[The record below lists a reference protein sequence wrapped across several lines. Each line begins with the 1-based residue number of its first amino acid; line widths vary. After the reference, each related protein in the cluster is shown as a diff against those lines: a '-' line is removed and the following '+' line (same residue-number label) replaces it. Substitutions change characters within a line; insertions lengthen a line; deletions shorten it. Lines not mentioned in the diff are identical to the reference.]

1 MLRLLVRHAVRG
13 LSSLPPVSHTLQCS
27 VCGNLNDATQA
38 NQLGHIVCGGCAVT
52 LAYAF
57 GAQARQRM
65 GSHRLCF
72 MVLSANYSSHVP
84 AAWFKLT
91 ICSLFCAACRLNVPC
106 PPPAAAPVQSVKC
119 SVCGFVTPATEQSS
133 GSLAGQQARPP
144 MPVPLQQA
152 GGADAPQ
159 QAGTQQAST
168 ATGNKPNS
176 STVLVVNPGDEGG
189 NDVSAVTEPLMRLT
203 RGLFEGFMP
212 SLIVGCVGMLLR
224 TVHCAATCRGQTCR
238 LAFLAVANEC
248 CLIASTASKCVRPA
262 ACTFAAAE

>member
-1 MLRLLVRHAVRG
+1 MLLYPAGAQNVRCARCSTITSVAPPPAADSMAQLCCSNAQCRVVLLYPRG
-13 LSSLPPVSHTLQCS
+13 AGQVQCS

-57 GAQARQRM
+57 GA
-65 GSHRLCF
+65 
-72 MVLSANYSSHVP
+72 
-84 AAWFKLT
+84 
-91 ICSLFCAACRLNVPC
+91 
-106 PPPAAAPVQSVKC
+106 QSVKC

-189 NDVSAVTEPLMRLT
+189 NDGPNLSIGVS
-203 RGLFEGFMP
+203 GSG
-212 SLIVGCVGMLLR
+212 
-224 TVHCAATCRGQTCR
+224 
-238 LAFLAVANEC
+238 
-248 CLIASTASKCVRPA
+248 K
-262 ACTFAAAE
+262 